1 MFFNVPFCVC
11 FLQQSFVVF
20 VITTIFLFL
29 LLLLLLLLLQDVIK
43 ETVSVSAPDGIIIT
57 KFNITMYRRDL
68 FTLAPGQWL
77 NDQVSW
83 QFL

>member
-1 MFFNVPFCVC
+1 VLFSIFFVAKIILDRYLYNMYA
-11 FLQQSFVVF
+11 LYG
-20 VITTIFLFL
+20 
-29 LLLLLLLLLQDVIK
+29 DVIK
-43 ETVSVSAPDGIIIT
+43 ETMSVSAPDGIVIR
-57 KFNITMYRRDL
+57 KFNIIMYRHDL